1 MNRLQ
6 ILDKKINKILIGID
20 GSDSSFNAA
29 NYAIDL
35 SKKFNSEIILLS
47 IVPSKIHHGDSSG
60 VFGMVSQSYFN
71 DYKIGAENWFKE
83 IINQT
88 ENEDN
93 IEANKKIK
101 TDVITTPFSIA
112 ASILNYAEERDVDLI
127 VIGTRGKS
135 GIKKMLLG
143 SVASDVVTYSY
154 CPVLVIK

>member
-1 MNRLQ
+1 
-6 ILDKKINKILIGID
+6 LDKKINKILIGID

-47 IVPSKIHHGDSSG
+47 ILPSKIHHGDSSG

-71 DYKIGAENWFKE
+71 DYKIGAEKWFKE

-93 IEANKKIK
+93 IETNKKIK
-101 TDVITTPFSIA
+101 KDVITTPF
-112 ASILNYAEERDVDLI
+112 
-127 VIGTRGKS
+127 
-135 GIKKMLLG
+135 
-143 SVASDVVTYSY
+143 
-154 CPVLVIK
+154 

>member
-1 MNRLQ
+1 
-6 ILDKKINKILIGID
+6 LDKKINKILIGID

-35 SKKFNSEIILLS
+35 SKKFNSEIIILS
-47 IVPSKIHHGDSSG
+47 IVPSKVHHGDSSG
-60 VFGMVSQSYFN
+60 VFGMVTQSYFN
-71 DYKIGAENWFKE
+71 DYKKEAEKWFKE
-83 IINQT
+83 IRNQVVNE
-88 ENEDN
+88 ENFETD
-93 IEANKKIK
+93 KKIK

-112 ASILNYAEERDVDLI
+112 ASLLNYAEERNVDLI
-127 VIGTRGKS
+127 IIGTRGKS

>member
-1 MNRLQ
+1 
-6 ILDKKINKILIGID
+6 LDKKINKILIGID

-71 DYKIGAENWFKE
+71 DYKNEAGKWFKE
-83 IINQT
+83 ILNRAG
-88 ENEDN
+88 NEDN
-93 IEANKKIK
+93 TEKDKKIK

-127 VIGTRGKS
+127 IIGTRGNS

-143 SVASDVVTYSY
+143 SVASDIVTYSY

>member
-60 VFGMVSQSYFN
+60 VFGMVSQSNFN

-88 ENEDN
+88 DNEDN
-93 IEANKKIK
+93 SEANKKIK